1 MLSLNSRDFYA
12 IAERHVVRM
21 LVLILVFA
29 ALKVI
34 ASEFR
39 LGSFSGFAEA

>member
-1 MLSLNSRDFYA
+1 MLSLNPRDFYA

-21 LVLILVFA
+21 LVLILLVFA

-34 ASEFR
+34 ASEVPAWLIQWLR
-39 LGSFSGFAEA
+39 

>member
-21 LVLILVFA
+21 LVLILLLFA

-34 ASEFR
+34 ASEVPAWLIQWPR
-39 LGSFSGFAEA
+39 

>member
-21 LVLILVFA
+21 LVLILLVFA

-34 ASEFR
+34 ANEAPAWLIQWFR
-39 LGSFSGFAEA
+39 